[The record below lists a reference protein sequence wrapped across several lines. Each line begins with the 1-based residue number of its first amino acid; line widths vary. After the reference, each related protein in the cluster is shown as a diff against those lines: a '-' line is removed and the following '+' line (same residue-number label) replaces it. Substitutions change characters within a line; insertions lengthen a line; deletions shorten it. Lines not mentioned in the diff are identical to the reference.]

1 MEKEIVLAKTTKDK
15 IIEHITYF
23 FIYSFLGWLIETIYA
38 MFVHGYFVKRGFLFG
53 PVCPIYGFGAVLLL
67 MATRKLYK
75 KPLLKFLIATIAF
88 TLFEYMVSFIL
99 EMLFGL
105 RWWDYS
111 NDFLNIQG
119 RVSLLYSIFWGVI
132 GLILL
137 EKLHPYI
144 QDKIQKITKGNTN
157 NIQRIVCFILIGI
170 LILDTVFSVL
180 KYLNCI

>member
-1 MEKEIVLAKTTKDK
+1 MEEKIVLGKTTKDK
-15 IIEHITYF
+15 IIEYIIYF
-23 FIYSFLGWLIETIYA
+23 FIYAFLGWLIETIYA
-38 MFVHGYFVKRGFLFG
+38 MFIHGHFVKRGFLYG
-53 PVCPIYGFGAVLLL
+53 PICPIYGFGAVLLL
-67 MATRKLYK
+67 IATQKSYK

-88 TLFEYMVSFIL
+88 TLFEYIVSFVL

-144 QDKIQKITKGNTN
+144 QTKIQKVTKGNTN
-157 NIQRIVCFILIGI
+157 SIQRTVSFILIGI
-170 LILDTVFSVL
+170 FLLDSVFSII
-180 KYLNCI
+180 KYLKL

>member
-1 MEKEIVLAKTTKDK
+1 MEKEVVLAKTAKDK
-15 IIEHITYF
+15 IIEYITYF

-38 MFVHGYFVKRGFLFG
+38 LFVHGYFVKRGFLFG
-53 PVCPIYGFGAVLLL
+53 PICPIYGFGAVLLL
-67 MATRKLYK
+67 LKKKKLYK
-75 KPLLKFLIATIAF
+75 KPFLKFLIAAIAF
-88 TLFEYMVSFIL
+88 TLFEYIVSFLL

-119 RVSLLYSIFWGVI
+119 RVSLLYSILWGVI

-144 QDKIQKITKGNTN
+144 QNKIQKITKGSTTH
-157 NIQRIVCFILIGI
+157 ILSIVCLICI
-170 LILDTVFSVL
+170 VLIIIDTTFSAIR
-180 KYLNCI
+180 YLNT

>member
-1 MEKEIVLAKTTKDK
+1 MEKKIVLAKTTKDK
-15 IIEHITYF
+15 IIEYIIYF

-67 MATRKLYK
+67 MATKKLYK
-75 KPLLKFLIATIAF
+75 KPFLKFLIATIAF

-157 NIQRIVCFILIGI
+157 NIQRIVCFLFIGI
-170 LILDTVFSVL
+170 LIVDTIFSVL
-180 KYLNCI
+180 KYLH

>member
-1 MEKEIVLAKTTKDK
+1 MEREIVLAKKTKDK
-15 IIEHITYF
+15 IIEYITYF

-53 PVCPIYGFGAVLLL
+53 PICPIYGFGAVLLL
-67 MATRKLYK
+67 MATKKLYK

-119 RVSLLYSIFWGVI
+119 RVSLLYSIFWGLI
-132 GLILL
+132 GVFLL
-137 EKLHPYI
+137 EKLHPRV
-144 QDKIQKITKGNTN
+144 QDLIQKMNAKISKNA
-157 NIQRIVCFILIGI
+157 QGI
-170 LILDTVFSVL
+170 LVSIFVIIIIADTVFSTM
-180 KYLNCI
+180 KYLV